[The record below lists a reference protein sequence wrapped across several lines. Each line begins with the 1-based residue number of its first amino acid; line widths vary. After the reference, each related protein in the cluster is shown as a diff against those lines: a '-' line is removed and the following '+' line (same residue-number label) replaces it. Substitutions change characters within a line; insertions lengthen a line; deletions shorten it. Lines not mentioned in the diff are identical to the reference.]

1 MLYLNSILIKGDV
14 PPRLHIWYTG
24 IFMIVIVALSLVL
37 LLAIY
42 ESLKLIES
50 SEIKRDSVRLKA
62 DAIFIIVASI
72 ALFIIVI
79 ATRNKIYDLE
89 PYKNVSLTEVS
100 DLIIVNNDK
109 VEIKPLTDKQSNY
122 DYTYEVDDDNVIQIE
137 KDQTQT
143 FKIEEDTFYNRM
155 YLIDK
160 NNHKSEL
167 SEDEKNMIKSKRI
180 Q

>member
-14 PPRLHIWYTG
+14 PPRLHIWQVG
-24 IFMIVIVALSLVL
+24 IATIIIVALIFVL
-37 LLAIY
+37 L
-42 ESLKLIES
+42 
-50 SEIKRDSVRLKA
+50 
-62 DAIFIIVASI
+62 
-72 ALFIIVI
+72 IVI
-79 ATRNKIYDLE
+79 HECVTIIDSSKIDDRSTNLTVNVLLIAVLSIVLISLLIATKNKVYRLE
-89 PYKNVSLTEVS
+89 PYRSVSLTEVS
-100 DLIIVNNDK
+100 DLITVDKDK

-122 DYTYEVDDDNVIQIE
+122 DYTYEVDDDNVIQIDRNE
-137 KDQTQT
+137 TQT

>member
-50 SEIKRDSVRLKA
+50 SESKRDSVRLKA

-72 ALFIIVI
+72 ALLIIVI

-100 DLIIVNNDK
+100 DLITVDKDK
-109 VEIKPLTDKQSNY
+109 VEIKPLTDKQSKYFY
-122 DYTYEVDDDNVIQIE
+122 DSQDSH
-137 KDQTQT
+137 DQLENDKTQT

-155 YLIDK
+155 YLIDRD
-160 NNHKSEL
+160 NHKSEL
-167 SEDEKNMIKSKRI
+167 SEDEKNMIKSKRN